1 MPSQSLETSFVTYLG
16 AHTDLDGHACEIIRS
31 AEIGAPKWNSLT
43 WIARHSHAYEFVVEA
58 GRGALL
64 DDEARVFG
72 GSHLGLAAWLGGVL
86 ERGPSSVPDQGRCIS
101 AAKKSC
107 ASRPAVLHVAAR

>member
-1 MPSQSLETSFVTYLG
+1 MHKGGGARLHPPPLACRPSLSKAVSLRHLG

-43 WIARHSHAYEFVVEA
+43 RIARHNHAYEIVVET
-58 GRGALL
+58 GRGVLL

-72 GSHLGLAAWLGGVL
+72 GSHLGLAAWLGGAL
-86 ERGPSSVPDQGRCIS
+86 ERGSSS
-101 AAKKSC
+101 
-107 ASRPAVLHVAAR
+107 